1 MLIISISSPI
11 RLGVYVNDILIKEL
25 KSEKKTSEIL
35 VDILSELLKEYQV
48 ESIIYT
54 NGPGSYMSTKLT
66 YLILKSLEIVKDIP
80 FYSCSAFA
88 CNRGNPIKAMGKL
101 YFVLEGEKI
110 VTKQYSEPI
119 AQEFMLPDT
128 LHTLRLDSDA
138 KPNYILPAV

>member
-11 RLGVYVNDILIKEL
+11 RLGVYENDILIKEIE
-25 KSEKKTSEIL
+25 SEKKTSEIL
-35 VDILSELLKEYQV
+35 VHLLSELLKEYEV
-48 ESIIYT
+48 ESVIYT

-66 YLILKSLEIVKDIP
+66 YIILKSLEVVKDIP

-88 CNRGNPIKAMGKL
+88 CNGGNPIKAMGKL

-110 VTKQYSEPI
+110 VTEQYSEPI
-119 AQEFMLPDT
+119 AQDFILPVT

-138 KPNYILPAV
+138 RPNYILPAV